1 MLFSSLVFS
10 FFKTKAALLDFI
22 GWNNYSHVKAQNL
35 RPISFMLSGRNRKLI
50 NLTYHFM
57 NRTLSI
63 NLYQTFWRVPI
74 SLFQS
79 FISDSF
85 ITRTIFVISKILYR
99 W

>member
-35 RPISFMLSGRNRKLI
+35 RPISFMLSV